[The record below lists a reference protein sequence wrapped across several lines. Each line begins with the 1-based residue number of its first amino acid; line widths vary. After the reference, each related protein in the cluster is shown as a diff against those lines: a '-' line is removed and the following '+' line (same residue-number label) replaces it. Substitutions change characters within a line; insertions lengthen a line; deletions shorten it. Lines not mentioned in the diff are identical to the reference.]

1 MERRRLLR
9 SAALTGGALALAPM
23 LAACGFRLRGSARFA
38 YDSLHLAATTPL
50 AEELRLALRGNG
62 LQVFGPKDPPER
74 AQVVLLISGEQRAR
88 VVVSRT
94 SNGQVRELQLQL
106 LPPDALTKSRVGAP
120 PDDQRAKVFTKLEG
134 RLHSWLP
141 PDLQRA
147 FRDLDAP
154 DGHLPQPGCCDRCT
168 RWVRGT
174 PEESARTA

>member
-74 AQVVLLISGEQRAR
+74 AQVVLLISGEQRTR

-106 LPPDALTKSRVGAP
+106 SVRVSARSARGVDLITDLLMEQQRDVSYNETAAL
-120 PDDQRAKVFTKLEG
+120 AKEAEEEIL
-134 RLHSWLP
+134 
-141 PDLQRA
+141 
-147 FRDLDAP
+147 FRDMQSDLTQQLVRRLAA
-154 DGHLPQPGCCDRCT
+154 LQPG
-168 RWVRGT
+168 
-174 PEESARTA
+174 

>member
-106 LPPDALTKSRVGAP
+106 SVRVSARSARGVDLITDMLMEQQRDVSYNETVAL
-120 PDDQRAKVFTKLEG
+120 AKEAEEEIL
-134 RLHSWLP
+134 
-141 PDLQRA
+141 
-147 FRDLDAP
+147 FRDMQSDLTQQLVRRLAT
-154 DGHLPQPGCCDRCT
+154 LQPG
-168 RWVRGT
+168 
-174 PEESARTA
+174 